1 MFHLFLHHFL
11 SGLFRSFDS
20 LIILYDLFDFYETDT
35 SAKCIS
41 NIWHFLLTTLQFS
54 IAIIFNEIK
63 HPINYINA
71 LVPLSTPPPPL
82 PLLLVE
88 NVICALQLVYF
99 RFYRNQE
106 KKRERA
112 SERDRKREIIL

>member
-1 MFHLFLHHFL
+1 MNLSTHLAFPSFIKHFEL
-11 SGLFRSFDS
+11 S
-20 LIILYDLFDFYETDT
+20 IMV
-35 SAKCIS
+35 
-41 NIWHFLLTTLQFS
+41 
-54 IAIIFNEIK
+54 IFNEIK

-82 PLLLVE
+82 LLLLVE